1 MLTRE
6 EWEEYPKIVTNGGMG
21 DGGRMLKWWRHHC
34 VFVKAVLHSCYD
46 IYFMKFNFLSETS
59 PKNITFKKNTG
70 QNQIK
75 IQSYASFCI
84 LYVTLSLTNF
94 QNFHKFHV

>member
-1 MLTRE
+1 
-6 EWEEYPKIVTNGGMG
+6 
-21 DGGRMLKWWRHHC
+21 
-34 VFVKAVLHSCYD
+34 
-46 IYFMKFNFLSETS
+46 MKFNFLSETS

>member
-1 MLTRE
+1 MVAWGMVGE
-6 EWEEYPKIVTNGGMG
+6 CSNGDVTTVYL
-21 DGGRMLKWWRHHC
+21 LKRYC
-34 VFVKAVLHSCYD
+34 TPVTTS
-46 IYFMKFNFLSETS
+46 YFMKFNFLSETS